1 MGKKKVVLITGA
13 TGFIGLTFLKY
24 ISKLKTYKIVV
35 ISRNNKKKV
44 PNVFWIKDRLP
55 LGKNSLN
62 LIKKLKVDYL
72 YHFAW
77 QGIPNFT
84 KKNCLYNFNISKD
97 FIDFMILNTKI
108 CKIIV
113 TGTCWEYSTNGQCS
127 ENIKAKPLNNF
138 AKYKIKLYEHIN
150 NKITKSKINFY
161 WLRLFYI
168 FGPNQRENSLIPY
181 LIKNT
186 LNGKEIILKNKKNLL
201 DYLSVDE
208 VAIVLKKFLYLKPQS
223 GIYNV
228 GSGKKIDLITII
240 KAIEKNL
247 KKKVFIKY
255 EKNKTKNLR
264 FWSNLKKIKN
274 NVRWKPKTTFNKA
287 IKKTIKFYVKKN
299 KN

>member
-1 MGKKKVVLITGA
+1 MLFQEIIKKKI
-13 TGFIGLTFLKY
+13 
-24 ISKLKTYKIVV
+24 
-35 ISRNNKKKV
+35 

-72 YHFAW
+72 YHLAW

-84 KKNCLYNFNISKD
+84 KKNCLYNLNISKD

-150 NKITKSKINFY
+150 NKIIKSKINFY

-168 FGPNQRENSLIPY
+168 FGPNQRKNSLIPY

-228 GSGKKIDLITII
+228 GSGKKIDLIKIV

-274 NVRWKPKTTFNKA
+274 NLRWKPKITFNKA
-287 IKKTIKFYVKKN
+287 IKKTIKFYVKNN